1 MAMPKNEIIERR
13 TIMITVKQ
21 NMDFYDIRKSA
32 WGQAVEVLDEIY
44 KAGLQNALMEYL
56 EDIFNEG
63 VDIVE
68 LNDLLSYDWAWV
80 YSQIGMPS
88 DVAERLA
95 DEENADVE

>member
-1 MAMPKNEIIERR
+1 
-13 TIMITVKQ
+13 MITVKQ
-21 NMDFYDIRKSA
+21 EMDFYDIRKSA

-44 KAGLQNALMEYL
+44 KAGMQNELMTYL

-63 VDIVE
+63 VDRTE
-68 LNDLLSYDWAWV
+68 LNDLLAYDWEWV

-88 DVAERLA
+88 EATERLA